1 MSDPLSNALK
11 LSNDFQ
17 KSGIYADY
25 SQRIYILHYYYLP
38 ANKMLRF
45 DKNASGNNLPN
56 MTIGSGK
63 KLH

>member
-25 SQRIYILHYYYLP
+25 SQRIYILHYYYVP
-38 ANKMLRF
+38 ANTLILF
-45 DKNASGNNLPN
+45 DKIMSGNIFKN
-56 MTIGSGK
+56 
-63 KLH
+63 